1 MLFDTHVHFDGM
13 IAADDMLD
21 AIVAR
26 AAQAGVSR
34 LIAVG
39 GSPAANRTALE
50 IARAYPERIRAAVGY
65 DRHVGV
71 FDAKWPLVL
80 RRGDQTAVACPL
92 DELRGLLA
100 LPEAVAIGEIG
111 LDFHHERHVSPA
123 PSRGAKWPLVLRCG
137 ETALAQIELFQRM
150 LLLARDCQLPV
161 IVHTRAA
168 ETETLDALR
177 AHAAAWRGTPDRIGV
192 MHCFTGGEV
201 FARDLL
207 ALGFMISFSGII
219 TFKNVGSLRA
229 VAVLVP
235 EDRLLIET
243 DSPYLAPEPFRGQPN
258 EPAHVRRVAETL
270 ATIRHTSWETI
281 AGISARNAERL
292 FGRSE

>member
-1 MLFDTHVHFDGM
+1 MLVDTHVHFDGM

-65 DRHVGV
+65 DR
-71 FDAKWPLVL
+71 DLASAVL
-80 RRGDQTAVACPL
+80 PGRSAPVEPGNPM
-92 DELRGLLA
+92 DELETMLA
-100 LPEAVAIGEIG
+100 APEVAAVGEIG
-111 LDFHHERHVSPA
+111 LDFH
-123 PSRGAKWPLVLRCG
+123 RGQDSA
-137 ETALAQIELFQRM
+137 AAQIELFRRM
-150 LLLARDCQLPV
+150 LTLARDRRLPV
-161 IVHTRAA
+161 CVHTRAA
-168 ETETLDALR
+168 ETETLAALR
-177 AHAAAWRGTPDRIGV
+177 EHTAAWRGAPDRIGV